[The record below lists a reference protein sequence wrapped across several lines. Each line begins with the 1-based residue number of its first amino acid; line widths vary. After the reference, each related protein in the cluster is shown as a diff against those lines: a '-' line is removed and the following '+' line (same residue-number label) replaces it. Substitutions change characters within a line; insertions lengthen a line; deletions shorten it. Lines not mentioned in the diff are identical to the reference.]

1 MTVCV
6 TFHISF
12 LTMAPSQAV
21 EYVST
26 LSPDVEK
33 ILREKLEE
41 DESRRNDSII
51 ALREWHK
58 KQPHLQ
64 AMPTGKLLQLKTYTY
79 IIC

>member
-1 MTVCV
+1 
-6 TFHISF
+6 
-12 LTMAPSQAV
+12 MAPSEAI

-26 LSPDVEK
+26 LSPEVEK

-64 AMPTGKLLQLKTYTY
+64 AMPTGIHIWIFHFSFTNTNQ
-79 IIC
+79 